1 MSKVRTF
8 FLPFQSGVL
17 SFYED
22 LQCLK
27 YVNPFISIFVFYSNY
42 PPKFFYNSTSFIP
55 FEIIYL
61 LLNAAFLSYEAVKK
75 VIMALGLK
83 SLRATKSVCE
93 RPLLMKKK

>member
-1 MSKVRTF
+1 MSKVQTF

-55 FEIIYL
+55 FEIIDL
-61 LLNAAFLSYEAVKK
+61 RSNVAFISYEAVKK
-75 VIMALGLK
+75 SNYGPRFVK
-83 SLRATKSVCE
+83 SPNLEVNFRETMT
-93 RPLLMKKK
+93 L